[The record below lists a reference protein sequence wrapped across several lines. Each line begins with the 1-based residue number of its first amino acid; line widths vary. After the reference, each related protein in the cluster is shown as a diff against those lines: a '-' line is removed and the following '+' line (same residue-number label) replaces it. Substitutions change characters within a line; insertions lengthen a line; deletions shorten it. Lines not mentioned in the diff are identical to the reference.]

1 LCYFWELTQK
11 IVFVLGFVF
20 TQISGIAKLISDSF
34 CYEFTSLCFK
44 RIIQKFAHATGN
56 AMRGSAGEDK
66 ENKNENEIYVSAARL
81 CKPPGGVSDASPGV
95 GLSVRAS
102 DPTSEPTK
110 VGEINGTLLSYLS
123 LPDRPGTSVPPG
135 CKDGQGIKVF
145 TRIRPLPPEQAS
157 EAQMHQGTYSK
168 DSSPIIY
175 SHSQKP
181 GRVMVSAEDGDRERL
196 HYFDFD
202 GIVFDDR
209 FTNCDVF
216 RVVGVPALKHF
227 INGVDAA
234 IFAFGPTGTSPEKS
248 HV

>member
-1 LCYFWELTQK
+1 
-11 IVFVLGFVF
+11 
-20 TQISGIAKLISDSF
+20 
-34 CYEFTSLCFK
+34 
-44 RIIQKFAHATGN
+44 
-56 AMRGSAGEDK
+56 MRGSAGEDK
-66 ENKNENEIYVSAARL
+66 ENKNENEIYVPAARL

-95 GLSVRAS
+95 GLNVRAS
-102 DPTSEPTK
+102 DPTSEPS
-110 VGEINGTLLSYLS
+110 TLLSYLS
-123 LPDRPGTSVPPG
+123 LPDRPGTGVPPG

-157 EAQMHQGTYSK
+157 EAKIQQGTYSK

-181 GRVMVSAEDGDRERL
+181 GRVMVSAEDGERERL

-234 IFAFGPTGTSPEKS
+234 IFAFGPTGTSSEKS

>member
-1 LCYFWELTQK
+1 
-11 IVFVLGFVF
+11 
-20 TQISGIAKLISDSF
+20 
-34 CYEFTSLCFK
+34 
-44 RIIQKFAHATGN
+44 
-56 AMRGSAGEDK
+56 MRGSAGEDK
-66 ENKNENEIYVSAARL
+66 ENKNENEIYVPAARL
-81 CKPPGGVSDASPGV
+81 CKPPGGVSDASSGV
-95 GLSVRAS
+95 GFSMRAS

-110 VGEINGTLLSYLS
+110 LGETNGTFLSYPS
-123 LPDRPGTSVPPG
+123 LPDRLRIGVPPG

-181 GRVMVSAEDGDRERL
+181 GRVMVSSEDGERERL

-202 GIVFDDR
+202 GLVFDDR
-209 FTNCDVF
+209 YTNCDVF
-216 RVVGVPALKHF
+216 RVAGAPALEHF

-234 IFAFGPTGTSPEKS
+234 IFAFGPTGTSSEKS
-248 HV
+248 YS

>member
-1 LCYFWELTQK
+1 MSANSEYLELVQITGSIVCISRGHWTNSK
-11 IVFVLGFVF
+11 I
-20 TQISGIAKLISDSF
+20 A
-34 CYEFTSLCFK
+34 
-44 RIIQKFAHATGN
+44 RRGN

-66 ENKNENEIYVSAARL
+66 ENKNENEIYVPAARL

-102 DPTSEPTK
+102 DPTSEPS
-110 VGEINGTLLSYLS
+110 TLLSYLS
-123 LPDRPGTSVPPG
+123 LPDRPGTGVPPG

-157 EAQMHQGTYSK
+157 EAKIQQGTYSK

-181 GRVMVSAEDGDRERL
+181 GRVMVSAEDGERERL

-234 IFAFGPTGTSPEKS
+234 IFAFGPTGTSSEKS
-248 HV
+248 HL